1 MPQTNVHP
9 ITGRKPPTK
18 MPPDSGWHLRLRDGS
33 SVWIRSIDEQ
43 DAELELEFLNSLS
56 PEFRRLRFLGLVRE
70 PCPEVARE
78 LTDLDPATAVG
89 FIAVVSQEG
98 RDRQIGAAH
107 FHTDTKGDGCDC
119 SVTVSEEWQ
128 KRGVGSSLM
137 RRLIDVA
144 KARGL
149 RHMRAQAP
157 ARSDGS
163 HHLAARIGFRRR
175 LDRHDPATV
184 VYHLKLR

>member
-1 MPQTNVHP
+1 MSQTNVHP
-9 ITGRKPPTK
+9 ITGWKSPPK
-18 MPPDSGWHLRLRDGS
+18 MPPDTGWHMRLHDGT
-33 SVWIRSIDEQ
+33 SVWIRPIDEQ
-43 DAELELEFLNSLS
+43 DAELELQFLNSLS
-56 PEFRRLRFLGLVRE
+56 PEFRRLRFLGLVRD

-78 LTDLDPATAVG
+78 LTDLDPGNAAG
-89 FIAVVSQEG
+89 FIALISQEG

-107 FHTDTKGDGCDC
+107 FHTDAKGDGCDC

-137 RRLIDVA
+137 RRLVDVA
-144 KARGL
+144 TARGL